1 MPTTVTAQTTW
12 LISDSGSGWSCCLE
26 HWCVTPVPSWINIS
40 LLSSKPRHNQFN
52 LHKMRSL
59 TNFKA
64 TASMWQVY
72 YCNAPPPGVSQTTY
86 ECFWNPNLGNGR
98 PLKFVRLA
106 LSFWVR
112 TVWIIFTA
120 RWPACISVASP
131 CWCMTLVQPW
141 ALDNWHC
148 RISEDILLQVPP
160 SCCSSAN
167 FTCPDLGLNPTA
179 VLPQVDQHPAATHCS
194 FSNLTAHC
202 RWSLVAS
209 LFCWRVQCPLLQP
222 LLQWLLFS
230 SWQAHCWLV
239 AWQGTVLFRFR

>member
-1 MPTTVTAQTTW
+1 
-12 LISDSGSGWSCCLE
+12 
-26 HWCVTPVPSWINIS
+26 
-40 LLSSKPRHNQFN
+40 
-52 LHKMRSL
+52 
-59 TNFKA
+59 
-64 TASMWQVY
+64 MWQGY
-72 YCNAPPPGVSQTTY
+72 YCNAPPPGVSQTTC
-86 ECFWNPNLGNGR
+86 ECCWNPNLGNGR

-131 CWCMTLVQPW
+131 CWCITLVQPW

-179 VLPQVDQHPAATHCS
+179 VLPQVEQHLATTHCVEHSS
-194 FSNLTAHC
+194 FSNLTSADGVWLLLRSVGGYSACSCSLSCSSC
-202 RWSLVAS
+202 RLPVGRGIA
-209 LFCWRVQCPLLQP
+209 CLLP
-222 LLQWLLFS
+222 SKVLFS
-230 SWQAHCWLV
+230 SDSDNSFIILTH
-239 AWQGTVLFRFR
+239 T